1 MMVHWEWL
9 IVAFVAGYVTLALA
23 LAFCAGCK
31 RGQDDEVD

>member
-23 LAFCAGCK
+23 LLFFDGCK
-31 RGQDDEVD
+31 RGRDDEAD